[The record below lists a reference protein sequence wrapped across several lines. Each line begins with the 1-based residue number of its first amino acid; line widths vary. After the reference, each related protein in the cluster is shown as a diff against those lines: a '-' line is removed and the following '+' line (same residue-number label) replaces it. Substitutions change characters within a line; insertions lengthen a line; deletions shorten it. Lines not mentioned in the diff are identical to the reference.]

1 MNRKLSSLATM
12 AVVLLLFC
20 QTAFAF
26 ASTLREGMR
35 GEAVREMQQIL
46 ISLEYLEGK
55 PSGVFDKKTTDAVR
69 RFQRDREL
77 EVDGICGPIT
87 HAELKKKDLKKAP
100 EAAKETEKREKAER
114 EEAQKKAAHDK
125 EVHEKAMK
133 EGTVVYVSAT
143 AYSAYD
149 PGCGHYTASGTRL
162 RRGVI
167 AVDPSFIPLGTRV
180 YIPGYGEAV
189 AEDTG
194 GAIVGNIID
203 IAFDTHEEALAFG
216 RQDLEIYI
224 LEYPW

>member
-1 MNRKLSSLATM
+1 MKRFSLIPLA
-12 AVVLLLFC
+12 LLAFFLFC
-20 QTAFAF
+20 QTALA
-26 ASTLREGMR
+26 APVLLKEGSR
-35 GEAVREMQQIL
+35 GEAVRELQKAL
-46 ISLEYLEGK
+46 IALEYMEGK

-87 HAELKKKDLKKAP
+87 RAELKKKDLKKAP
-100 EAAKETEKREKAER
+100 EAAKETEKREKKAR
-114 EEAQKKAAHDK
+114 EAAKEKALRDKAQREKAA
-125 EVHEKAMK
+125 K
-133 EGTVVYVSAT
+133 EGKVVYVSAT
-143 AYSAYD
+143 AYSPYD

-162 RRGVI
+162 RHGVI

-216 RQDLEIYI
+216 RQDFEIYI

>member
-1 MNRKLSSLATM
+1 MKKLSLISFALF
-12 AVVLLLFC
+12 VFLLFC
-20 QTAFAF
+20 QTAFA
-26 ASTLREGMR
+26 APVLLKEGSR
-35 GEAVREMQQIL
+35 GEAVRELQKAL
-46 ISLEYLEGK
+46 IELEYMEGK
-55 PSGVFDKKTTDAVR
+55 PNGVFDKKTTEAVR

-87 HAELKKKDLKKAP
+87 RAELKKKDLKKAP
-100 EAAKETEKREKAER
+100 EAAKETEKREKAAREAER
-114 EEAQKKAAHDK
+114 ERAAHNK
-125 EVHEKAMK
+125 ALYEKAVK

-162 RRGVI
+162 RHGVI